1 MSSLPS
7 RTNSQVTIYC
17 IDFWMCTHSL
27 KEDIFGHEENLY
39 LVGGT
44 TLCLWLSDPLQ
55 CGLIV
60 FQRCFWHFRIVT
72 EQRYWEYSFEY
83 KRHII
88 RCTKTSMFTSYH
100 RQQQDAAF
108 PQRYEINT
116 VSVNKNSLFCA
127 KKKSVNEC
135 GCLHF
140 DLSVMR
146 SQDASIFDSSA
157 VLDFKHNPSELLYS
171 YQGWTCFDFSWF
183 SEALIYPTLH
193 RAVCSASGQYVSTW
207 GSRRSPSRLP
217 SIPWRRATWETTH
230 ATWKMAM
237 VDDRQTSRSSRKVAL
252 FECGESRQW
261 ILRALIQSC
270 DVSEAF
276 EVAFTLTTECLARIE
291 QAQWILTA
299 RFWRRGETSRIKT

>member
-127 KKKSVNEC
+127 TKKSVNEC
-135 GCLHF
+135 GCVALWSFRHAQPRCVDF
-140 DLSVMR
+140 WFICCAWFQTQSVRIVVFIPGMNLFWLFLIFRGLNLSDLTSGCLLCFRTIREHLGEQEV
-146 SQDASIFDSSA
+146 SISLTIDSLEESDLGNYTCYVENGNGRRQANIQIVKKGSA
-157 VLDFKHNPSELLYS
+157 FWVRRIQTVDFKSLDSKLWRVWGVRGGLHSDNRMSCKNWAS
-171 YQGWTCFDFSWF
+171 TMNFD
-183 SEALIYPTLH
+183 
-193 RAVCSASGQYVSTW
+193 CSFLASGRDKQ
-207 GSRRSPSRLP
+207 
-217 SIPWRRATWETTH
+217 
-230 ATWKMAM
+230 
-237 VDDRQTSRSSRKVAL
+237 D
-252 FECGESRQW
+252 
-261 ILRALIQSC
+261 
-270 DVSEAF
+270 
-276 EVAFTLTTECLARIE
+276 
-291 QAQWILTA
+291 
-299 RFWRRGETSRIKT
+299 